1 MNMELIMAYVVP
13 KKNIL
18 LISRKIKYILI
29 MTMKMKKPIIHNIVL
44 IDIKV
49 EIKAIQN
56 HFLQNILIETEKVIL
71 LKKMMILAI

>member
-49 EIKAIQN
+49 EIKTIQN